1 MYEQTVIVG
10 RLGQDPEMRYIPSG
24 DAVTNFSVAVN
35 ARWTGADGEQCDRV
49 TWYKVV
55 CWGKLAEVANK
66 YLVKGRKVMVTARRI
81 QAEAYL
87 DREGKPKAA
96 LKLTADAVKF
106 LDSPA
111 GERDDE
117 DDAGMP
123 F

>member
-10 RLGQDPEMRYIPSG
+10 NLGSDPVMRYLPSG

-35 ARWTGADGEQCDRV
+35 ARWTGADGTPGERT
-49 TWYKVV
+49 TWYQVT
-55 CWGKLAEVANK
+55 CWGRLAEATNQ
-66 YLVKGRKVMVTARRI
+66 YLTKGRKVMVTARRI

-87 DREGKPKAA
+87 DKDGKPKAA

-106 LDSPA
+106 LDSTA
-111 GERDDE
+111 GERSVGE
-117 DDAGMP
+117 AAEIP

>member
-1 MYEQTVIVG
+1 MYEQCVVVG
-10 RLGQDPEMRYIPSG
+10 NLGADPEMRYTPAG

-35 ARWTGADGEQCDRV
+35 ARWTGADGEPHDRT

-55 CWGKLAEVANK
+55 CWGKLAESTNK

-106 LDSPA
+106 LDSPT
-111 GERDDE
+111 GDRDDE
-117 DDAGMP
+117 GDTGMP

>member
-10 RLGQDPEMRYIPSG
+10 RLGQDPEMRYVASG

-35 ARWTGADGEQCDRV
+35 ARWTGADGEPHDRT
-49 TWYKVV
+49 TWYKIV
-55 CWGKLAEVANK
+55 CWGKLAEATNK
-66 YLVKGRKVMVTARRI
+66 YLLKGRKVMVTARRI

-106 LDSPA
+106 LDGPVD
-111 GERDDE
+111 RDDE
-117 DDAGMP
+117 EAAGVP

>member
-10 RLGQDPEMRYIPSG
+10 RLGGDPEMSYVPNG

-35 ARWTGADGEQCDRV
+35 ARWTGADGEPHDRT

-55 CWGKLAEVANK
+55 CWGKLAESTNR
-66 YLVKGRKVMVTARRI
+66 YLTKGRKVMVTARRI

-111 GERDDE
+111 GNRDDE
-117 DDAGMP
+117 GDAGMP

>member
-1 MYEQTVIVG
+1 MYEQCVVVG
-10 RLGQDPEMRYIPSG
+10 NLGADPEMRYTPSG

-35 ARWTGADGEQCDRV
+35 ARWTGADGTPGERT

-55 CWGKLAEVANK
+55 CWGKLAEATNR

-106 LDSPA
+106 LDNPD
-111 GERDDE
+111 GDRVDE
-117 DDAGMP
+117 ENAEMP

>member
-10 RLGQDPEMRYIPSG
+10 RLGGDPEMRFVPNG

-35 ARWTGADGEQCDRV
+35 ARWIGADGEPHDRT

-55 CWGKLAEVANK
+55 CWGKLAESTNR
-66 YLVKGRKVMVTARRI
+66 YLTKGRMVMVTARRI

-111 GERDDE
+111 NDRDAE

>member
-10 RLGQDPEMRYIPSG
+10 RLGQDPEMRYIPNG

-35 ARWTGADGEQCDRV
+35 ARWTAADGEPRDRV

-55 CWGKLAEVANK
+55 CWGKLAESTNR

-87 DREGKPKAA
+87 DCEGKPKAA

-106 LDSPA
+106 LDRPA
-111 GERDDE
+111 GDRDDE

>member
-10 RLGQDPEMRYIPSG
+10 RLGQDPEMRYVPSG

-35 ARWTGADGEQCDRV
+35 ARWTGVDGESHDRT

-55 CWGKLAEVANK
+55 CWGKLAESTNR

-81 QAEAYL
+81 QAEAWV
-87 DREGKPKAA
+87 DKEGKPKAA

-106 LDSPA
+106 LDSPTDDRDAEEYA
-111 GERDDE
+111 GV
-117 DDAGMP
+117 P